1 MAIAPPEEV
10 FAFLKKAHDEFQPL
24 SVEIRFDK
32 SQALHSHVMALY
44 GSIIELTGSSI
55 ILVDRKLIAGVP
67 ILLRAILEAYVDLLN
82 LVRDPKYGYQ
92 LHFGYVKEWLKLLDE
107 AKTGKSEYLMA
118 ISKDAAL
125 DGTIAEWKAQKD
137 KLEAAGYK
145 GLTIEGKFKAA
156 GMEKEYRSIYNS
168 LCSDSHNNLRSL
180 IGRHIEVDSSD
191 FSVVFYKAYTLEDS
205 AVYVGTGLELLMR
218 ATQLVHEFYKSS
230 AQEKILEYRKQ
241 VDKLRG
247 DG

>member
-1 MAIAPPEEV
+1 MAPPEEV

-32 SQALHSHVMALY
+32 NHALHSHVMALY

-55 ILVDRKLIAGVP
+55 ILVDRKIIAGVP

-82 LVRDPKYGYQ
+82 LVQDPKYGYQ
-92 LHFGYVKEWLKLLDE
+92 LHFGYLKEWLKLLDE

-118 ISKDAAL
+118 ISKDPSL
-125 DGTIAEWKAQKD
+125 DKTIAEWKAQKD

-180 IGRHIEVDSSD
+180 IGRHIEVDKSD
-191 FSVVFYKAYTLEDS
+191 FSVVFYKAYTLGDS
-205 AVYVGTGLELLMR
+205 AVYVGMGLELLMR
-218 ATQLVHEFYKSS
+218 ATQLTHGFFKSS
-230 AQEKILEYRKQ
+230 VQEKILEYRKH